1 MQFYCGALTLKRDY
15 TSGDRAHIDDIVRRL
30 QAAANLLP
38 KDNAPSHCE
47 LGKIY
52 SWVEQWARAR
62 QEMEVC
68 ARMDTDLAES
78 HYHLAKIYQHIGQPE
93 RARQE
98 MKLYDA
104 AAQRQAD
111 ENARRDETMKTFLY
125 KIQNIPHR

>member
-1 MQFYCGALTLKRDY
+1 
-15 TSGDRAHIDDIVRRL
+15 
-30 QAAANLLP
+30 
-38 KDNAPSHCE
+38 
-47 LGKIY
+47 
-52 SWVEQWARAR
+52 
-62 QEMEVC
+62 MEVC